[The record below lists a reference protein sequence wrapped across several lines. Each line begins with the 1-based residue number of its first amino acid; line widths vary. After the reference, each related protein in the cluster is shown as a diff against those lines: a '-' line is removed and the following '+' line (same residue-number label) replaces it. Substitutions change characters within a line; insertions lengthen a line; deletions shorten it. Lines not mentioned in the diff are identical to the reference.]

1 MFDVEYFRE
10 DNGAYPVEDFIL
22 SLDLKMRAKVFRTL
36 ELLEYKGNSLREP
49 FSKHLSDGIFE
60 LRVKQS
66 SNIVRALYFFVVGKR
81 IILTNGFVKKTQ
93 KTPTREIELAKI
105 RRDKFMRSYKDD

>member
-1 MFDVEYFRE
+1 
-10 DNGAYPVEDFIL
+10 
-22 SLDLKMRAKVFRTL
+22 MRAKVFRTL
-36 ELLEYKGNSLREP
+36 ELLEYNGNSLREP

-66 SNIVRALYFFVVGKR
+66 SNIVRVLYFFVIGKN

-93 KTPTREIELAKI
+93 KTPQGEIDLGKR
-105 RRDKFMRSYKDD
+105 RRDKFIKGDRDE